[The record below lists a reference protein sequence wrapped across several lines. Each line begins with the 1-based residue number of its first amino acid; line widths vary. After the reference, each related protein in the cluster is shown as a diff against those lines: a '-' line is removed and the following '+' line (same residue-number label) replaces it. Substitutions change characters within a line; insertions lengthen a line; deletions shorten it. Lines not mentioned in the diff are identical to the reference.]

1 MTDYRELR
9 VEYSGQTLEEADL
22 AKNPLEQFQKWMID
36 ANNLPEPNA
45 MVVATAD
52 ETGQPSAR
60 HVLLK
65 EVNKS
70 GFIFYSNYESRK
82 GKEIAQNPK
91 ASLVFPWFPIFRQVI
106 VIGVVTKVSRVESED
121 YFHSRPH
128 DSQLAALSSAQSKV
142 LQTREELENDFENLK
157 AKYPE
162 GTQVPL
168 PDHWGGYLVVPKSIE
183 FWSGRKSRMH
193 DRLIFDAQISN
204 PDLSKAADWTISR
217 LSP

>member
-22 AKNPLEQFQKWMID
+22 AKNPLDQFQKWMID

-52 ETGQPSAR
+52 EAGQPSAR

-65 EVNKS
+65 EVTKS
-70 GFIFYSNYESRK
+70 GFVFYSNYESRK

-106 VIGVVTKVSRVESED
+106 VIGEVAKVSRAESED

-128 DSQLAALSSAQSKV
+128 DSQLAALASEQSRV
-142 LQTREELENDFENLK
+142 LETREELESRFAALK
-157 AKYPE
+157 EQYPE
-162 GTQVPL
+162 GSLVPL
-168 PDHWGGYLVVPKSIE
+168 PENWGGYLVIPKTIE

-193 DRLIFDAQISN
+193 DRLLFEALSAN
-204 PDLSKAADWTISR
+204 PDLSKAIDWKISR